1 MTHHLPGGD
10 ERPLSPYRRAL
21 RRHPWIVVL
30 VTLTALAAGIAWLQV
45 RPAEYE
51 ATAQVLV
58 TPVASELAPNG
69 LPILTESVDPTRTLE
84 TASTMLISPRAAA
97 LTVERLD
104 GAVDVADVMKSV
116 KVEPQGD
123 SDIVAVT
130 ATADRAT
137 LAARLANAYA
147 RSALEARR
155 ESLTEQA
162 QAQVAA
168 LAEQRRALGDDPDPA
183 LAADLAQRS
192 GRLQAIARGQDP
204 NFSVLQAADVPGAT
218 TATPA
223 WMVIALA
230 LIAGLALG
238 TGAALALEHLDRRVR
253 DEEELTGV
261 WPLPVLARVP
271 VERQRGAD
279 PAAPSAAMLESFR
292 ALQIQLEARGGR
304 GPRVVLVTSASE
316 GDGKTTCAIALSQ
329 ALASSGHKVVL
340 LDFDLRKGDVGDRL
354 DAYTDLLGLL
364 RGEAPLSSVLV
375 RAPRTRNLKVLS
387 APPAGDAEVLLHSLT
402 RRLPELISQARAD
415 ADYVVIDTP
424 PLGRVADALRL
435 MAHVD
440 DLLLVARPG
449 RTNRHE
455 LAIAH
460 ETLDH
465 LAVTPSGMILVGTPR
480 HLRAGGYYGY
490 DPTRPP
496 RALMTELTAVEPRR
510 NGDRPAPPPER
521 VPSQAAS

>member
-1 MTHHLPGGD
+1 MTHHLSEGD
-10 ERPLSPYRRAL
+10 HALSPYRRAL

-30 VTLTALAAGIAWLQV
+30 VTLTALGAGIAWLQV

-58 TPVASELAPNG
+58 TPVAAELAPNG
-69 LPILTESVDPTRTLE
+69 LPVLTESVDPTRTLE
-84 TASTMLISPRAAA
+84 TAATMLVSPRAAA
-97 LTVERLD
+97 LAAERLD
-104 GAVDVADVMKSV
+104 GALTPAEVLRRVD
-116 KVEPQGD
+116 VEPQGD

-130 ATADRAT
+130 ATADRAA

-147 RSALEARR
+147 RSALDARR
-155 ESLTEQA
+155 EALA
-162 QAQVAA
+162 QQVRAQEEAI
-168 LAEQRRALGDDPDPA
+168 AEQRAALGKDPDPA
-183 LAADLAQRS
+183 LAADLARQA
-192 GRLQAIARGQDP
+192 GRLRAIERGQDP
-204 NFSVLQAADVPGAT
+204 NFSILQAADVPGAT

-253 DEEELTGV
+253 DEGELTGL

-271 VERQRGAD
+271 VERHRGAG
-279 PAAPSAAMLESFR
+279 PATPSASMLEAFR

-354 DAYTDLLGLL
+354 DAYADLLSLL

-375 RAPRTRNLKVLS
+375 RVPRTRGLRVLS
-387 APPAGDAEVLLHSLT
+387 APPAADADVLLHSLT
-402 RRLPELISQARAD
+402 RRLPELIAQARAE

-440 DLLLVARPG
+440 DLLVVARPG

-465 LAVTPSGMILVGTPR
+465 LAIVPSGMILVGTPR

-490 DPTRPP
+490 DPSRPP
-496 RALMTELTAVEPRR
+496 RSLMTELTAVETRR
-510 NGDRPAPPPER
+510 NGDRPAAPPER
-521 VPSQAAS
+521 VTGKAAS

>member
-10 ERPLSPYRRAL
+10 ERALSPYRRAL

-30 VTLTALAAGIAWLQV
+30 VTLTALGAGIAWLQL

-58 TPVASELAPNG
+58 TPVAAEVAPNG

-84 TASTMLISPRAAA
+84 TAATMLVSPQAAMRAA
-97 LTVERLD
+97 ERLD
-104 GAVDVADVMKSV
+104 GAADPADVMAGV
-116 KVEPQGD
+116 TVAPQGD
-123 SDIVAVT
+123 SNIVAIT
-130 ATADRAT
+130 ATAEQAR

-147 RSALEARR
+147 RGALEARQEALAQQVR
-155 ESLTEQA
+155 VQEAGLKEQR
-162 QAQVAA
+162 AA
-168 LAEQRRALGDDPDPA
+168 LGPDPDPA
-183 LAADLAQRS
+183 LAADLAQRA
-192 GRLQAIARGQDP
+192 GRLQAIGRGQDP
-204 NFSVLQAADVPGAT
+204 NFSLLQAADVPTAT

-253 DEEELTGV
+253 DEAELAGM

-271 VERQRGAD
+271 VERHRGAHS
-279 PAAPSAAMLESFR
+279 AAPSAAMLEAFR
-292 ALQIQLEARGGR
+292 ALQIQLEARSGR
-304 GPRVVLVTSASE
+304 GPRVVLITSASE

-354 DAYTDLLGLL
+354 DAYADLLGLL

-375 RAPRTRNLKVLS
+375 RAPRTRGLKVLS
-387 APPAGDAEVLLHSLT
+387 APPAGDTDVLLHSLT
-402 RRLPELISQARAD
+402 RRLPELVAQARAE
-415 ADYVVIDTP
+415 ADYVVIDTA

-440 DLLLVARPG
+440 DLLVVARPG

-465 LAVTPSGMILVGTPR
+465 LAVVPSGMMLLGTPR

-490 DPTRPP
+490 DPSRPQ
-496 RALMTELTAVEPRR
+496 RAMMTELTAVETRR
-510 NGDRPAPPPER
+510 NGDRSAPPER
-521 VPSQAAS
+521 VPTQAVS